1 MKIKK
6 MKYKYCALGCL
17 YIKDNPIHFQ
27 LAIESIL
34 NQTINIP
41 ICLIIDGPLS
51 HDQEDLLSKYKKNI
65 NHLIRLK
72 INVGLGLALNH
83 GLEILKSKYQYA
95 IRFDSDD
102 INLPVRFEQLITNI
116 ELHEPDLIGSYMYEC
131 SGKDLN
137 IVNQIRFVPVKEN
150 KIKSLSIYRNPFNH
164 PTVAFRIQSVIN
176 VGCYDKLKY
185 MQDWLLWIQLINK
198 GYKVMNI
205 EKCLVKFRFDE
216 DMLNRRRGIL
226 YVKCEYFFFKKI
238 SLLTKEK
245 KIKLFIIMTFR
256 IFLRFL
262 PFMLFKHLYSIIR
275 QTASN
280 KKYL

>member
-1 MKIKK
+1 
-6 MKYKYCALGCL
+6 MKYKYCALGCI
-17 YIKDNPIHFQ
+17 YIKDNPTHFQ

-34 NQTINIP
+34 NQTISIP
-41 ICLIIDGPLS
+41 ICLIINGPLNQE
-51 HDQEDLLSKYKKNI
+51 QEDLLKNYKKKI
-65 NHLIRLK
+65 KYLIRLK
-72 INVGLGLALNH
+72 MNVGLGLALNQ
-83 GLEILKSKYQYA
+83 GLEILKRKYQYT

-102 INLPVRFEQLITNI
+102 INLPIRFEELITKI

-137 IVNQIRFVPVKEN
+137 VINQIRSVPLIHN

-164 PTVAFRIQSVIN
+164 PTVAYRIQSVID

-185 MQDWLLWIQLINK
+185 MEDWLLWIQLINK

-216 DMLNRRRGIL
+216 AMLDRRRGIL
-226 YVKCEYFFFKKI
+226 YAKSEYFFFKKI
-238 SLLTKEK
+238 SKLTKEK

-262 PFMLFKHLYSIIR
+262 PLKLFKHLYLIVR
-275 QTASN
+275 QTTS
-280 KKYL
+280 KK